1 VKLSFKFKPKLTEL
15 QLNIIEEL
23 SFHTTKLYNIINYDC
38 RENGFKSYIEAE
50 KEYKS
55 NWHNQF
61 LHSHTYQQCLKVLE
75 KNWKSYFASIKDYKE
90 NPDKYKGEPKP
101 PKFKNH
107 TNKKNEIIFTQA
119 GIRVKDNTLM
129 LSLSKPMQEK
139 FQVKSLN
146 FSLPTE
152 KLPVNFNALQQIKI
166 KWDNSIKQWYLIL
179 IYNKEEE
186 NKITGNN
193 IISIDLGRDNLA
205 TLTFLE
211 DTESYLIDGKVL
223 KSKISYYNKQIARL
237 NSIGMKQVGDSKKF
251 KNTKQI
257 NKLYAK
263 RDNFVNDY
271 IHKASKKIV
280 DLALQHHCN
289 TIVIGDIKGIKQEND
304 IKSFV
309 NMPHQKLVD
318 KIEYKAKL
326 AGLKVVYVKEN
337 YTSGCSALDLEE
349 INKSNYDKSRRIV
362 RGLFRSNKG
371 ILVNSDVNGSL
382 NILRKYVKD
391 KCIPKLIQSVM
402 DNGGLNTP
410 LRIRVA

>member
-1 VKLSFKFKPKLTEL
+1 MKLSFKFKPKLTEL

-23 SFHTTKLYNIINYDC
+23 SFHTTKLYNIVNYDC

-50 KEYKS
+50 KEYKD

-75 KNWKSYFASIKDYKE
+75 KNWKSYFASIKDYKK
-90 NPDKYKGEPKP
+90 NPNKYKGEPKP

-107 TNKKNEIIFTQA
+107 TNKKNEVIFTEA
-119 GIRVKDNTLM
+119 GIRVKNNILM
-129 LSLSKPMQEK
+129 LSLSKAMQKK

-146 FSLPTE
+146 FSIDTE
-152 KLPVNFNALQQIKI
+152 KLPVNFEALQQIKI
-166 KWDNSIKQWYLIL
+166 KWDNSIKQWHLIL

-186 NKITGNN
+186 NKVTGSN
-193 IISIDLGRDNLA
+193 IMSIDLGRDNLA

-223 KSKISYYNKQIARL
+223 KSKISYYNKEIARL
-237 NSIGMKQVGDSKKF
+237 NSIAMKQVGDSKKF

-263 RDNFVNDY
+263 RDNFVNNY
-271 IHKASKKIV
+271 IHKASRKII
-280 DLALQHHCN
+280 DLALQHNCN
-289 TIVIGDIKGIKQEND
+289 TIVIGDIEGIKQENNV
-304 IKSFV
+304 KSFV
-309 NMPHQKLVD
+309 NIPHQKLVD

-326 AGLKVVYVKEN
+326 VGLKVVYVKEN
-337 YTSGCSALDLEE
+337 YTSGCSALDLEN
-349 INKSNYDKSRRIV
+349 INKANYDKSRRIV

-391 KCIPKLIQSVM
+391 KCIPKLMQSVM
-402 DNGGLNTP
+402 DNGALNTP

>member
-23 SFHTTKLYNIINYDC
+23 SFHTTKLYNTVNYDC

-50 KEYKS
+50 KEYKE

-75 KNWKSYFASIKDYKE
+75 KNWKSYFASIKDYKK
-90 NPDKYKGEPKP
+90 NPNKYKGEPKP

-107 TNKKNEIIFTQA
+107 TNKKNEVIFTEA
-119 GIRVKDNTLM
+119 GIRVKNNILM
-129 LSLSKPMQEK
+129 LSLSKVMQEK

-146 FSLPTE
+146 FSIDTE
-152 KLPVNFNALQQIKI
+152 KLPVNFEALQQIKI

-186 NKITGNN
+186 NKVTGNN
-193 IISIDLGRDNLA
+193 IMSIDLGRDNLA

-223 KSKISYYNKQIARL
+223 KSKISYYNKEIARL

-257 NKLYAK
+257 NKLYIK
-263 RDNFVNDY
+263 RNSFVNDY
-271 IHKASKKIV
+271 IHKASRKII
-280 DLALQHHCN
+280 DLALRHNCN
-289 TIVIGDIKGIKQEND
+289 TIVIGDIEGIKQENKV
-304 IKSFV
+304 KSFV

-326 AGLKVVYVKEN
+326 VGLKVVYVKEN
-337 YTSGCSALDLEE
+337 YTSGCSALDLEN
-349 INKSNYDKSRRIV
+349 INKANYDKSRRIV
-362 RGLFRSNKG
+362 RGLFRSNQG

-382 NILRKYVKD
+382 NILRRYVKD

-402 DNGGLNTP
+402 DNGVLDTP

>member
-1 VKLSFKFKPKLTEL
+1 MKLSFKFKPKLTEL

-23 SFHTTKLYNIINYDC
+23 SFHTTKLYNIVNYDC
-38 RENGFKSYIEAE
+38 RENGFKPYIEAK
-50 KEYKS
+50 KEYKD

-75 KNWKSYFASIKDYKE
+75 KNWKSYFASIKDYKK
-90 NPDKYKGEPKP
+90 NPNKYKGEPKP

-107 TNKKNEIIFTQA
+107 TNKKNEVIFTEA
-119 GIRVKDNTLM
+119 GIRVKNNILM
-129 LSLSKPMQEK
+129 LSLSKAMQEK

-146 FSLPTE
+146 FSIDIE
-152 KLPVNFNALQQIKI
+152 KLPVNFEALQQIKI

-186 NKITGNN
+186 NKVTGNN
-193 IISIDLGRDNLA
+193 IMSIDLGRDNLA

-211 DTESYLIDGKVL
+211 DAESYLIDGKVL
-223 KSKISYYNKQIARL
+223 KSKISYYNKEIARL

-257 NKLYAK
+257 NKLYIK
-263 RDNFVNDY
+263 RNSFVNDY
-271 IHKASKKIV
+271 IHKASRKII
-280 DLALQHHCN
+280 DLALQHNCN
-289 TIVIGDIKGIKQEND
+289 TIVIGDIEGIKQEND

-326 AGLKVVYVKEN
+326 VGLKVVYVKEN
-337 YTSGCSALDLEE
+337 YTSGCSALDLEN
-349 INKSNYDKSRRIV
+349 INKANYDKSRRIV

-402 DNGGLNTP
+402 DNGALNTP
-410 LRIRVA
+410 LRIRIA

>member
-1 VKLSFKFKPKLTEL
+1 MKLSFKFKPKLTKL

-23 SFHTTKLYNIINYDC
+23 SFHTTKLYNIVNYDC

-50 KEYKS
+50 KEYKE

-75 KNWKSYFASIKDYKE
+75 KNWKSYFASIKDYKK
-90 NPDKYKGEPKP
+90 NPNKYKGEPKP

-107 TNKKNEIIFTQA
+107 TSKKNEVIFTEA
-119 GIRVKDNTLM
+119 GIRVKNNILM
-129 LSLSKPMQEK
+129 LSLSKAMQEK

-146 FSLPTE
+146 FSIDTE
-152 KLPVNFNALQQIKI
+152 KLPVNFEALQQIKI

-179 IYNKEEE
+179 IYNKEEK
-186 NKITGNN
+186 NKVTGNN
-193 IISIDLGRDNLA
+193 IMSIDLGRDNLA

-223 KSKISYYNKQIARL
+223 KSKISYYNKEIARL

-263 RDNFVNDY
+263 RDNFVNNY
-271 IHKASKKIV
+271 IHKASRKII
-280 DLALQHHCN
+280 DLALQHNCN
-289 TIVIGDIKGIKQEND
+289 TIVIGDIEGIKQEND

-326 AGLKVVYVKEN
+326 VGLKVVYVKEN
-337 YTSGCSALDLEE
+337 YTSGCSALDLEN
-349 INKSNYDKSRRIV
+349 INKTNYDKSRRIV

-402 DNGGLNTP
+402 DNGVLNTP

>member
-1 VKLSFKFKPKLTEL
+1 MKLSFKFKPKLTEL

-23 SFHTTKLYNIINYDC
+23 SFHTTKLYNTVNYDC

-50 KEYKS
+50 KESKE

-75 KNWKSYFASIKDYKE
+75 KNWKSYFASIKDYKK
-90 NPDKYKGEPKP
+90 NPNKYKGEPKP

-107 TNKKNEIIFTQA
+107 TNKKNEVIFTEA
-119 GIRVKDNTLM
+119 GIRVKNNILM
-129 LSLSKPMQEK
+129 LSLSKVMQEK

-146 FSLPTE
+146 FSIDTE
-152 KLPVNFNALQQIKI
+152 KLPVNFEALQQIKI

-186 NKITGNN
+186 NKVTGNN
-193 IISIDLGRDNLA
+193 IMSIDLGRDNLA

-223 KSKISYYNKQIARL
+223 KSKISYYNKEIARL

-257 NKLYAK
+257 NKLYIK
-263 RDNFVNDY
+263 RNSFVNDY
-271 IHKASKKIV
+271 IHKASRKII
-280 DLALQHHCN
+280 DLALRHNCN
-289 TIVIGDIKGIKQEND
+289 TIVIGDIEGIKQENKV
-304 IKSFV
+304 KSFV

-326 AGLKVVYVKEN
+326 VGLKVVYVKEN
-337 YTSGCSALDLEE
+337 YTSGCSALDLEN
-349 INKSNYDKSRRIV
+349 INKANYDKSRRIV
-362 RGLFRSNKG
+362 RGLFRSNQG

-402 DNGGLNTP
+402 DNGVLDTP

>member
-1 VKLSFKFKPKLTEL
+1 MKLSFKFKPKLTEL

-23 SFHTTKLYNIINYDC
+23 SFHTTKLYNTVNYDC
-38 RENGFKSYIEAE
+38 RENGFKSYIETE
-50 KEYKS
+50 KEYKE

-75 KNWKSYFASIKDYKE
+75 KNWKSYFASIKDYKK
-90 NPDKYKGEPKP
+90 NPNKYKGEPKP

-107 TNKKNEIIFTQA
+107 TNKKNEVIFTEA
-119 GIRVKDNTLM
+119 GIRVKNNILM
-129 LSLSKPMQEK
+129 LSLSKAMQEK

-146 FSLPTE
+146 FSIDTE
-152 KLPVNFNALQQIKI
+152 KLPVNFEALQQIKI

-186 NKITGNN
+186 NKVTGNN
-193 IISIDLGRDNLA
+193 IMSIDLGRDNLA

-223 KSKISYYNKQIARL
+223 KSKISYYNKEIARL

-257 NKLYAK
+257 NKLYTK
-263 RDNFVNDY
+263 RDNFVNNY
-271 IHKASKKIV
+271 IHKASRKII
-280 DLALQHHCN
+280 DLALQHNCN
-289 TIVIGDIKGIKQEND
+289 TIVIGDIEGIKQENNV
-304 IKSFV
+304 KSFV

-326 AGLKVVYVKEN
+326 AGLKVIYVKEN
-337 YTSGCSALDLEE
+337 YTSGCSALDLEN
-349 INKSNYDKSRRIV
+349 INKDNYDKSRRIV

>member
-1 VKLSFKFKPKLTEL
+1 MKLSFKFKPKLTEL

-23 SFHTTKLYNIINYDC
+23 SFHTTKLYNTVNYDC

-50 KEYKS
+50 KEYKE

-75 KNWKSYFASIKDYKE
+75 KNWKSYFASIKDYKK
-90 NPDKYKGEPKP
+90 NPNKYKGEPKP

-107 TNKKNEIIFTQA
+107 SNKKNEVIFTEA
-119 GIRVKDNTLM
+119 GIRVKNNILM
-129 LSLSKPMQEK
+129 LSLSKAMQEK

-146 FSLPTE
+146 FSIDTE
-152 KLPVNFNALQQIKI
+152 KLPVNFEALQQIKI

-179 IYNKEEE
+179 IYKKEEE
-186 NKITGNN
+186 NKVTGNN
-193 IISIDLGRDNLA
+193 IMSIDLGRDNLA

-223 KSKISYYNKQIARL
+223 KSKISYYNKEIARL

-257 NKLYAK
+257 NKLYIK
-263 RDNFVNDY
+263 RNSFVNDY
-271 IHKASKKIV
+271 IHKASRKII
-280 DLALQHHCN
+280 DLALRHNCN
-289 TIVIGDIKGIKQEND
+289 TIVIGDIEGIKQENNV
-304 IKSFV
+304 KSFV

-326 AGLKVVYVKEN
+326 VGLKVVYVKEN
-337 YTSGCSALDLEE
+337 YTSGCSALDLEN
-349 INKSNYDKSRRIV
+349 INKANYDKSRRIV

>member
-23 SFHTTKLYNIINYDC
+23 SFHTTKLYNIVNYDC

-50 KEYKS
+50 KEYKE

-75 KNWKSYFASIKDYKE
+75 KNWKSYFASIKDYKK
-90 NPDKYKGEPKP
+90 NPNKYKGEPKP

-107 TNKKNEIIFTQA
+107 TNKKNEVIFTEA
-119 GIRVKDNTLM
+119 GIRVKNNILM
-129 LSLSKPMQEK
+129 LSLSKAMQEK

-146 FSLPTE
+146 FSIDIE
-152 KLPVNFNALQQIKI
+152 KLPVNFEALQQIKI

-186 NKITGNN
+186 NKVTGNN
-193 IISIDLGRDNLA
+193 IMSIDLGRDNLA

-211 DTESYLIDGKVL
+211 DTESYLIDGKIL
-223 KSKISYYNKQIARL
+223 KSKISYYNKEIARL
-237 NSIGMKQVGDSKKF
+237 NSIAMKQVGDSKKF

-263 RDNFVNDY
+263 RDNFVNNY
-271 IHKASKKIV
+271 IHKASRKII
-280 DLALQHHCN
+280 DLALQHNCN
-289 TIVIGDIKGIKQEND
+289 TIVIGDIEGIKQENNV
-304 IKSFV
+304 KSFV

-326 AGLKVVYVKEN
+326 VGLKVVYVKEN
-337 YTSGCSALDLEE
+337 YTSGCSALDLEN
-349 INKSNYDKSRRIV
+349 INKANYDKSRRIV

-402 DNGGLNTP
+402 DNGALNTP

>member
-1 VKLSFKFKPKLTEL
+1 MKLSFKFKPKLTEL

-23 SFHTTKLYNIINYDC
+23 SFHTTKLYNIVNYDC
-38 RENGFKSYIEAE
+38 RENGFKSYIETE
-50 KEYKS
+50 KEYKE

-75 KNWKSYFASIKDYKE
+75 KNWKSYFASIKDYKK
-90 NPDKYKGEPKP
+90 NPNKYKGEPKP

-107 TNKKNEIIFTQA
+107 TNKKNEVIFTEA
-119 GIRVKDNTLM
+119 GIRVKNNILM
-129 LSLSKPMQEK
+129 LSLSKAMQEK

-146 FSLPTE
+146 FSIDTE
-152 KLPVNFNALQQIKI
+152 KLPVNFEALQQIKI

-179 IYNKEEE
+179 IYKKEEE
-186 NKITGNN
+186 NKVTGNN
-193 IISIDLGRDNLA
+193 IMSIDLGRDNLA

-223 KSKISYYNKQIARL
+223 KSKISYYNKEIARL
-237 NSIGMKQVGDSKKF
+237 NSIAMKQVGDSKKF

-257 NKLYAK
+257 NKLYIK
-263 RDNFVNDY
+263 RNNFVNDY
-271 IHKASKKIV
+271 IHKASRKII
-280 DLALQHHCN
+280 DLALQHNCN
-289 TIVIGDIKGIKQEND
+289 TIVIGDIEGIKQEND

-326 AGLKVVYVKEN
+326 VGLKVVYVKEN
-337 YTSGCSALDLEE
+337 YTSGCSALDLEN
-349 INKSNYDKSRRIV
+349 INKANYDKSRRIV

-391 KCIPKLIQSVM
+391 KCIPKLIQSAM

>member
-1 VKLSFKFKPKLTEL
+1 MKLSFKFKPKLTEL

-23 SFHTTKLYNIINYDC
+23 SFHTTKLYNIVNYDC

-50 KEYKS
+50 KEYKD

-75 KNWKSYFASIKDYKE
+75 KNWKSYFASIKDYKK
-90 NPDKYKGEPKP
+90 NPNKYKGEPKP

-107 TNKKNEIIFTQA
+107 TNKKNEVIFTEA
-119 GIRVKDNTLM
+119 GIRVKNNILM
-129 LSLSKPMQEK
+129 LSLSKAMQKK

-146 FSLPTE
+146 FSIDTE
-152 KLPVNFNALQQIKI
+152 KLPVNFEALQQIKI
-166 KWDNSIKQWYLIL
+166 KWDNSIKQWHLIL

-186 NKITGNN
+186 NKVTGSN
-193 IISIDLGRDNLA
+193 IMSIDLGRDNLA

-223 KSKISYYNKQIARL
+223 KSKISYYNKEIARL
-237 NSIGMKQVGDSKKF
+237 NSIAMKQVGDSKKF

-263 RDNFVNDY
+263 RDNFVNNY
-271 IHKASKKIV
+271 IHKASRKII
-280 DLALQHHCN
+280 DLALQHNCN
-289 TIVIGDIKGIKQEND
+289 TIVIGDIEGIKQENNV
-304 IKSFV
+304 KSFV

-326 AGLKVVYVKEN
+326 VGLKVVYVKEN
-337 YTSGCSALDLEE
+337 YTSGCSALDLEN
-349 INKSNYDKSRRIV
+349 INKANYDKSRRIV

-371 ILVNSDVNGSL
+371 ILINSDVNGSL
-382 NILRKYVKD
+382 NILRRYVKD

-402 DNGGLNTP
+402 DNGGLSTP

>member
-1 VKLSFKFKPKLTEL
+1 MKLSFKFKPKLTEL

-23 SFHTTKLYNIINYDC
+23 SFHTTKLYNIVNYDC

-50 KEYKS
+50 KEYKE

-75 KNWKSYFASIKDYKE
+75 KNWKSYFASIKDYKK
-90 NPDKYKGEPKP
+90 NPNKYKGEPKP

-107 TNKKNEIIFTQA
+107 TNKKNEVIFTEA
-119 GIRVKDNTLM
+119 GIRVKNNILM
-129 LSLSKPMQEK
+129 LSLSKAMQEK

-146 FSLPTE
+146 FSIDTE
-152 KLPVNFNALQQIKI
+152 KLPVNFEALQQIKI

-186 NKITGNN
+186 NKVTGNN
-193 IISIDLGRDNLA
+193 IMSIDLGRDNLA

-223 KSKISYYNKQIARL
+223 KSKISYYNKEIARL

-263 RDNFVNDY
+263 RNNFVNDY
-271 IHKASKKIV
+271 IHKASRKII
-280 DLALQHHCN
+280 DLALQHNCN
-289 TIVIGDIKGIKQEND
+289 TIVIGDIEGIKQENNV
-304 IKSFV
+304 KSFV
-309 NMPHQKLVD
+309 NIPHQKLVD

-326 AGLKVVYVKEN
+326 VGLKVVYVKEN
-337 YTSGCSALDLEE
+337 YTSGCSALDLEN
-349 INKSNYDKSRRIV
+349 INKANYDKSRRIV

-402 DNGGLNTP
+402 DNGALNTP

>member
-1 VKLSFKFKPKLTEL
+1 MKLSFKFKPKLTEL

-23 SFHTTKLYNIINYDC
+23 SFHTTKLYNIVNYDC
-38 RENGFKSYIEAE
+38 RENGFKSYIETE
-50 KEYKS
+50 KEYKE

-75 KNWKSYFASIKDYKE
+75 KNWKSYFASIKDYKK
-90 NPDKYKGEPKP
+90 NPNKYKGEPKP

-107 TNKKNEIIFTQA
+107 TNKKNEVIFTEA
-119 GIRVKDNTLM
+119 GIRVKNNILM
-129 LSLSKPMQEK
+129 LSLSKAMQEK

-146 FSLPTE
+146 FSIDTE
-152 KLPVNFNALQQIKI
+152 KLPVNFEALQQIKI

-186 NKITGNN
+186 NKVTGNN
-193 IISIDLGRDNLA
+193 IMSIDLGRDNLA

-211 DTESYLIDGKVL
+211 DTESYLIDGKIL
-223 KSKISYYNKQIARL
+223 KSKISYYNKEIARL
-237 NSIGMKQVGDSKKF
+237 NSIAMKQVGDSKKF

-263 RDNFVNDY
+263 RDNFVNNY
-271 IHKASKKIV
+271 IHKASRKII
-280 DLALQHHCN
+280 DLALQHNCN
-289 TIVIGDIKGIKQEND
+289 PIVIGDIEGIKQENNV
-304 IKSFV
+304 KSFV
-309 NMPHQKLVD
+309 NIPHQKLVD

-326 AGLKVVYVKEN
+326 VGLKVVYVKEN
-337 YTSGCSALDLEE
+337 YTSGCSALDLEN
-349 INKSNYDKSRRIV
+349 INKANYDKSRRIV

-391 KCIPKLIQSVM
+391 KCIPKLMQSVM
-402 DNGGLNTP
+402 DNGALNTP

>member
-1 VKLSFKFKPKLTEL
+1 MKLSFKFKPKLTEL

-23 SFHTTKLYNIINYDC
+23 SFHTTKLYNIVNYDC

-50 KEYKS
+50 KEYKE
-55 NWHNQF
+55 NWHKQF

-75 KNWKSYFASIKDYKE
+75 KNWKSYFASIKDYKK
-90 NPDKYKGEPKP
+90 NPNKYKGEPKP

-107 TNKKNEIIFTQA
+107 TNKKNEVIFTEA
-119 GIRVKDNTLM
+119 GIRVKNNILM
-129 LSLSKPMQEK
+129 LSLSKAMQEK

-146 FSLPTE
+146 FSIDTE
-152 KLPVNFNALQQIKI
+152 KLPVNFEALQQIKI

-186 NKITGNN
+186 NKVTGNN
-193 IISIDLGRDNLA
+193 IMSIDLGRDNFA

-223 KSKISYYNKQIARL
+223 KSKISYYNKEIARL

-271 IHKASKKIV
+271 IHKASRKII
-280 DLALQHHCN
+280 DLALQHNCN
-289 TIVIGDIKGIKQEND
+289 TIVIGDIEGIKQEND

-326 AGLKVVYVKEN
+326 VGLKVVYVKEN
-337 YTSGCSALDLEE
+337 YTSGCSALDLEN
-349 INKSNYDKSRRIV
+349 INKANYDKSRRIV

>member
-23 SFHTTKLYNIINYDC
+23 SFHTTKLYNIVNYDC
-38 RENGFKSYIEAE
+38 RENGFKSYIETE
-50 KEYKS
+50 KEYKE

-75 KNWKSYFASIKDYKE
+75 KNWKSYFASIKDYKK
-90 NPDKYKGEPKP
+90 NPNKYKGEPKP

-107 TNKKNEIIFTQA
+107 TNKKNEVIFTEA
-119 GIRVKDNTLM
+119 GIRVKNNILM
-129 LSLSKPMQEK
+129 LSLSKAMQEK

-146 FSLPTE
+146 FSIDTE
-152 KLPVNFNALQQIKI
+152 KLPVNFEALQQIKI

-186 NKITGNN
+186 NKVTGNN
-193 IISIDLGRDNLA
+193 IMSIDLGRDNLA

-223 KSKISYYNKQIARL
+223 KSKISYYNKEIARL
-237 NSIGMKQVGDSKKF
+237 NSIAMKQVGDSKKF

-257 NKLYAK
+257 NKLYIK
-263 RDNFVNDY
+263 RNNFVNDY
-271 IHKASKKIV
+271 IHKASRKII
-280 DLALQHHCN
+280 DLALQHNCN
-289 TIVIGDIKGIKQEND
+289 TIVIGDIEGIKQENNV
-304 IKSFV
+304 KSFV

-326 AGLKVVYVKEN
+326 VGLKVVYVKEN
-337 YTSGCSALDLEE
+337 YTSGCSALDLEN
-349 INKSNYDKSRRIV
+349 INKDNYDKSRRIV

-391 KCIPKLIQSVM
+391 KCIPKLIQSAM

>member
-1 VKLSFKFKPKLTEL
+1 MKLSFKFKPKLTKL

-23 SFHTTKLYNIINYDC
+23 SFHTTKLYNIVNYDC

-50 KEYKS
+50 KEYKE

-75 KNWKSYFASIKDYKE
+75 KNWKSYFASIKDYKK
-90 NPDKYKGEPKP
+90 NPNKYKGEPKP

-107 TNKKNEIIFTQA
+107 TSKKNEVIFTEA
-119 GIRVKDNTLM
+119 GIRVKNNILM
-129 LSLSKPMQEK
+129 LSLSKAMQEK

-146 FSLPTE
+146 FSIDTE
-152 KLPVNFNALQQIKI
+152 KLPVNFEALQQIKI

-186 NKITGNN
+186 NKVTGNN
-193 IISIDLGRDNLA
+193 IMSIDLGRDNLV

-223 KSKISYYNKQIARL
+223 KSKISYYNKEIARL

-263 RDNFVNDY
+263 RDNFVNNY
-271 IHKASKKIV
+271 IHKASRKII
-280 DLALQHHCN
+280 DLALQHNCN

-326 AGLKVVYVKEN
+326 VGLKVVYVKEN
-337 YTSGCSALDLEE
+337 YTSGCSALDLEN
-349 INKSNYDKSRRIV
+349 INKTNYDKSRRIV

-402 DNGGLNTP
+402 DNGVLNTP

>member
-1 VKLSFKFKPKLTEL
+1 MKLSFKFKPKLTEL

-23 SFHTTKLYNIINYDC
+23 SFHTTKLYNIVNYDC
-38 RENGFKSYIEAE
+38 RENRFKSYIEAE
-50 KEYKS
+50 KEYKE

-75 KNWKSYFASIKDYKE
+75 KNWKSYFASIKDYKK
-90 NPDKYKGEPKP
+90 NPNKYKGEPKP

-107 TNKKNEIIFTQA
+107 TNKKNEVIFTEA
-119 GIRVKDNTLM
+119 GIRVKNNILM
-129 LSLSKPMQEK
+129 LSLSKAMQEK

-146 FSLPTE
+146 FSIDTE
-152 KLPVNFNALQQIKI
+152 KLPVNFEALQQIKI
-166 KWDNSIKQWYLIL
+166 KWDNSIKQWYLVF

-186 NKITGNN
+186 NKVTGNN
-193 IISIDLGRDNLA
+193 IMSIDLGRDNLA

-223 KSKISYYNKQIARL
+223 KSKISYYNKEVARL

-271 IHKASKKIV
+271 IHKASRKII
-280 DLALQHHCN
+280 DLALQHNCN
-289 TIVIGDIKGIKQEND
+289 TIVIGDIEGIKQEND

-326 AGLKVVYVKEN
+326 VGLKVVYVKEN
-337 YTSGCSALDLEE
+337 YTSGCSALDLEN
-349 INKSNYDKSRRIV
+349 INKANYDKSRRIV

>member
-1 VKLSFKFKPKLTEL
+1 MKLSFKFKPKLTEL

-23 SFHTTKLYNIINYDC
+23 SFHTTKLYNIVNYDC

-50 KEYKS
+50 KEYKE

-75 KNWKSYFASIKDYKE
+75 KNWKSYFASIKDYKK
-90 NPDKYKGEPKP
+90 NPNKYKGEPKP

-107 TNKKNEIIFTQA
+107 TNKKNEVIFTEA
-119 GIRVKDNTLM
+119 GIRVKNNILM
-129 LSLSKPMQEK
+129 LSLSKAMQEK

-146 FSLPTE
+146 FSIDTE
-152 KLPVNFNALQQIKI
+152 KLPVNFEALQQIKI

-186 NKITGNN
+186 NKVTGNN

-223 KSKISYYNKQIARL
+223 KSKISYYNKKIARL

-257 NKLYAK
+257 NKLYIK
-263 RDNFVNDY
+263 RNSFVNDY
-271 IHKASKKIV
+271 IHKASRKII
-280 DLALQHHCN
+280 DLALQ
-289 TIVIGDIKGIKQEND
+289 
-304 IKSFV
+304 
-309 NMPHQKLVD
+309 PLV
-318 KIEYKAKL
+318 
-326 AGLKVVYVKEN
+326 
-337 YTSGCSALDLEE
+337 
-349 INKSNYDKSRRIV
+349 
-362 RGLFRSNKG
+362 
-371 ILVNSDVNGSL
+371 
-382 NILRKYVKD
+382 
-391 KCIPKLIQSVM
+391 
-402 DNGGLNTP
+402 
-410 LRIRVA
+410 

>member
-23 SFHTTKLYNIINYDC
+23 SFHTTKLYNIVNYDC
-38 RENGFKSYIEAE
+38 RENGFKSYIETE
-50 KEYKS
+50 KEYKE

-75 KNWKSYFASIKDYKE
+75 KNWKSYFASIKDYKK
-90 NPDKYKGEPKP
+90 NPNKYKGEPKP

-107 TNKKNEIIFTQA
+107 TNKKNEVIFTEA
-119 GIRVKDNTLM
+119 GIRVKNNILM
-129 LSLSKPMQEK
+129 LSLSKAMQEK

-146 FSLPTE
+146 FSIDTE
-152 KLPVNFNALQQIKI
+152 KLPVNFEALQQIKI

-186 NKITGNN
+186 NKVTGNN
-193 IISIDLGRDNLA
+193 IMSIDLGRDNLA

-223 KSKISYYNKQIARL
+223 KSKISYYNKEIARL
-237 NSIGMKQVGDSKKF
+237 NSIAMKQVGDSKKF

-257 NKLYAK
+257 NKLYIK
-263 RDNFVNDY
+263 RNNFVNDY
-271 IHKASKKIV
+271 IHKASRKII
-280 DLALQHHCN
+280 DLALQHNCN
-289 TIVIGDIKGIKQEND
+289 TIVIGDIEGIKQENNV
-304 IKSFV
+304 KSFV

-326 AGLKVVYVKEN
+326 VGLKVVYVKEN
-337 YTSGCSALDLEE
+337 YTSGCSALDLEN
-349 INKSNYDKSRRIV
+349 INKANYDKSRRIV
-362 RGLFRSNKG
+362 RGLFRSNQG
-371 ILVNSDVNGSL
+371 ILINSDVNGSL

>member
-1 VKLSFKFKPKLTEL
+1 MKLSFKFKPKLTEL

-23 SFHTTKLYNIINYDC
+23 SFHTTKLYNIVNYDC

-50 KEYKS
+50 KEYKE

-75 KNWKSYFASIKDYKE
+75 KNWKSYFASIKDYKK
-90 NPDKYKGEPKP
+90 NPNKYKGEPKP

-107 TNKKNEIIFTQA
+107 TNKKNEVIFTVA
-119 GIRVKDNTLM
+119 GIRVKNNILM
-129 LSLSKPMQEK
+129 LSLSKAMQEK

-146 FSLPTE
+146 FSIDTE
-152 KLPVNFNALQQIKI
+152 KLPVNFEALQQIKI

-186 NKITGNN
+186 NKVTGNN
-193 IISIDLGRDNLA
+193 IMSIDLGRDNLA

-223 KSKISYYNKQIARL
+223 KSKISYYNKEIARL

-263 RDNFVNDY
+263 RDNFVNNY
-271 IHKASKKIV
+271 IHKASRKII
-280 DLALQHHCN
+280 DLALQHNCN
-289 TIVIGDIKGIKQEND
+289 TIVVGDIEGIKQENNV
-304 IKSFV
+304 KSFV

-326 AGLKVVYVKEN
+326 VGLKVVYVKEN
-337 YTSGCSALDLEE
+337 YTSGCSALDLEN
-349 INKSNYDKSRRIV
+349 INKANYDKSRRIV

>member
-1 VKLSFKFKPKLTEL
+1 MKLSFKFKPKLTEL

-23 SFHTTKLYNIINYDC
+23 SFHTTKLYNIVNYDC
-38 RENGFKSYIEAE
+38 RENGFKSYIETE
-50 KEYKS
+50 KEYKE

-75 KNWKSYFASIKDYKE
+75 KNWKSYFASIKDYKK
-90 NPDKYKGEPKP
+90 NPNKYKGEPKP

-107 TNKKNEIIFTQA
+107 TNKKNEVIFTEA
-119 GIRVKDNTLM
+119 GIRVKNNILM
-129 LSLSKPMQEK
+129 LSLSKAMQEK

-146 FSLPTE
+146 FSIDTE
-152 KLPVNFNALQQIKI
+152 KLPVNFEALQQIKI

-186 NKITGNN
+186 NKVTGNN
-193 IISIDLGRDNLA
+193 IMSIDLGRDNLA

-223 KSKISYYNKQIARL
+223 KSKISYYNKEIARL
-237 NSIGMKQVGDSKKF
+237 NSIAMKQVGDSKKF

-257 NKLYAK
+257 NKLYTK
-263 RDNFVNDY
+263 RDNFVNNY
-271 IHKASKKIV
+271 IHKASRKII
-280 DLALQHHCN
+280 DLALQHNCN
-289 TIVIGDIKGIKQEND
+289 TIVIGDIEGIKQENNV
-304 IKSFV
+304 KSFV

-326 AGLKVVYVKEN
+326 VGLKVVYVKEN
-337 YTSGCSALDLEE
+337 YTSGCSALDLEN
-349 INKSNYDKSRRIV
+349 INKANYDKSRRIV

-391 KCIPKLIQSVM
+391 KCIPKLIQSAM
-402 DNGGLNTP
+402 DNGGLNSP

>member
-1 VKLSFKFKPKLTEL
+1 MKLSFKFKPKLTEL

-23 SFHTTKLYNIINYDC
+23 SFHTTKLYNIVNYDC

-50 KEYKS
+50 KEYKE

-75 KNWKSYFASIKDYKE
+75 KNWKSYFASIKDYKK
-90 NPDKYKGEPKP
+90 NPNKYKGEPKP

-107 TNKKNEIIFTQA
+107 TNKKNEVIFTEA
-119 GIRVKDNTLM
+119 GIRVKNNILM
-129 LSLSKPMQEK
+129 LSLSKAMQEK

-146 FSLPTE
+146 FSIDIE
-152 KLPVNFNALQQIKI
+152 KLPVNFEALQQIKI

-186 NKITGNN
+186 NKVTGNN
-193 IISIDLGRDNLA
+193 IMSIDLGRDNFA

-223 KSKISYYNKQIARL
+223 KSKISYYNKEIARL

-263 RDNFVNDY
+263 RNNFVNDY
-271 IHKASKKIV
+271 IHKASRKII
-280 DLALQHHCN
+280 DLALQHNCN
-289 TIVIGDIKGIKQEND
+289 TIVIGDIEGIKQEND

-326 AGLKVVYVKEN
+326 VGLKVVYVKEN
-337 YTSGCSALDLEE
+337 YTSGCSALDLEN
-349 INKSNYDKSRRIV
+349 INKANYDKSRRIV
-362 RGLFRSNKG
+362 RGLFRSNKC

>member
-223 KSKISYYNKQIARL
+223 KSKISYYNKEIARL

>member
-1 VKLSFKFKPKLTEL
+1 MKLSFKFKPKITKL

-23 SFHTTKLYNIINYDC
+23 SFHITKLYNIVNYDC
-38 RENGFKSYIEAE
+38 RENGFKSYIETE
-50 KEYKS
+50 KEYKE

-75 KNWKSYFASIKDYKE
+75 KNWKSYFASIKDYKK
-90 NPDKYKGEPKP
+90 NPNKYKGEPKP

-107 TNKKNEIIFTQA
+107 TNKKNEVIFTEA
-119 GIRVKDNTLM
+119 GIRVKNNILM
-129 LSLSKPMQEK
+129 LSLSKAMQEK

-146 FSLPTE
+146 FSIDTE
-152 KLPVNFNALQQIKI
+152 KLPVNFEALQQIKI

-186 NKITGNN
+186 NKVTGNN

-223 KSKISYYNKQIARL
+223 KSKISYYNKEIARL

-257 NKLYAK
+257 NKLYIK
-263 RDNFVNDY
+263 RNSFVNDY
-271 IHKASKKIV
+271 IHKASRKII
-280 DLALQHHCN
+280 DLALQHNCN
-289 TIVIGDIKGIKQEND
+289 TIVIGDIEGIKQENNV
-304 IKSFV
+304 KSFV

-318 KIEYKAKL
+318 KIEY
-326 AGLKVVYVKEN
+326 
-337 YTSGCSALDLEE
+337 S
-349 INKSNYDKSRRIV
+349 
-362 RGLFRSNKG
+362 
-371 ILVNSDVNGSL
+371 
-382 NILRKYVKD
+382 
-391 KCIPKLIQSVM
+391 
-402 DNGGLNTP
+402 
-410 LRIRVA
+410 

>member
-23 SFHTTKLYNIINYDC
+23 SFHTTKLYNIVNYNC
-38 RENGFKSYIEAE
+38 RENGFKSYIETE
-50 KEYKS
+50 KEYKE

-75 KNWKSYFASIKDYKE
+75 KNWKSYFASIKDYKK
-90 NPDKYKGEPKP
+90 NPNKYKGEPKP

-107 TNKKNEIIFTQA
+107 TNKKNEVIFTEA
-119 GIRVKDNTLM
+119 GIRVKNNILM
-129 LSLSKPMQEK
+129 LSLSKAMQEK

-146 FSLPTE
+146 FSIDTE
-152 KLPVNFNALQQIKI
+152 KLPVNFEALQQIKI

-186 NKITGNN
+186 NKVTGNN

-223 KSKISYYNKQIARL
+223 KSKISYYNKEIARL
-237 NSIGMKQVGDSKKF
+237 NSIGMKQVGDRKKF

-263 RDNFVNDY
+263 RNNFVNDY
-271 IHKASKKIV
+271 IHKASRKII
-280 DLALQHHCN
+280 DLALQHNCN
-289 TIVIGDIKGIKQEND
+289 TIVIGDIEGIKQEND

-326 AGLKVVYVKEN
+326 VGLKVVYVKEN
-337 YTSGCSALDLEE
+337 YTSGCSAFDLEN
-349 INKSNYDKSRRIV
+349 INKDNYDKSRRIV

-391 KCIPKLIQSVM
+391 KCIPKLIQSAM

>member
-1 VKLSFKFKPKLTEL
+1 MKLSFKFKPKLTEL

-23 SFHTTKLYNIINYDC
+23 SFHTTKLYNIVNYDC

-50 KEYKS
+50 KEYKD

-75 KNWKSYFASIKDYKE
+75 KNWKSYFASIKDYKK
-90 NPDKYKGEPKP
+90 NPNKYKGEPKP

-107 TNKKNEIIFTQA
+107 TNKKNEVIFTEA
-119 GIRVKDNTLM
+119 GIRVKNNILM
-129 LSLSKPMQEK
+129 LSLSKAMQEK

-146 FSLPTE
+146 FSIDTE
-152 KLPVNFNALQQIKI
+152 KLPVNFEALQQIKI
-166 KWDNSIKQWYLIL
+166 KWDNSIKQWHLIL

-186 NKITGNN
+186 NKVTGSN
-193 IISIDLGRDNLA
+193 IMSIDLGRDNLA

-223 KSKISYYNKQIARL
+223 KSKISYYNKEIARL
-237 NSIGMKQVGDSKKF
+237 NSIAMKQVGDSKKF

-263 RDNFVNDY
+263 RDNFVNNY
-271 IHKASKKIV
+271 IHKASRKII
-280 DLALQHHCN
+280 DLALQHNCN
-289 TIVIGDIKGIKQEND
+289 TIVIGDIEGIKQENNV
-304 IKSFV
+304 KSFV

-326 AGLKVVYVKEN
+326 VGLKVVYVKEN
-337 YTSGCSALDLEE
+337 YTSGCSALDLEN
-349 INKSNYDKSRRIV
+349 INKANYDKSRRIV

>member
-1 VKLSFKFKPKLTEL
+1 MKLSFKFKPKLTEL

-23 SFHTTKLYNIINYDC
+23 SFHTTKLYNIVNYDC

-50 KEYKS
+50 KEYKE

-75 KNWKSYFASIKDYKE
+75 KNWKSYFASIKDYKK
-90 NPDKYKGEPKP
+90 NPNKYKGEPKS
-101 PKFKNH
+101 PKFKNR
-107 TNKKNEIIFTQA
+107 TNKKNEAIFTEA
-119 GIRVKDNTLM
+119 GIRVKNNILM
-129 LSLSKPMQEK
+129 LSLSKAMQEK

-146 FSLPTE
+146 FSINTE
-152 KLPVNFNALQQIKI
+152 KLPVNFEALQQIKI

-186 NKITGNN
+186 NKVTGNN
-193 IISIDLGRDNLA
+193 IMSIDLGRDNFA

-223 KSKISYYNKQIARL
+223 KSKISYYNKEIARL

-263 RDNFVNDY
+263 RNNFVNNY
-271 IHKASKKIV
+271 IHKASRKII
-280 DLALQHHCN
+280 DLALQHNCN
-289 TIVIGDIKGIKQEND
+289 TIVIGDIEGIKQEND

-326 AGLKVVYVKEN
+326 VGLKVVYVKEN
-337 YTSGCSALDLEE
+337 YTSGCSALDLEN
-349 INKSNYDKSRRIV
+349 INKANYDKSRRIV
-362 RGLFRSNKG
+362 RGLFRSNQG

>member
-23 SFHTTKLYNIINYDC
+23 SFHTTKLYNTVNYDC

-50 KEYKS
+50 KESKE

-75 KNWKSYFASIKDYKE
+75 KNWKSYFASIKDYKK
-90 NPDKYKGEPKP
+90 NPNKYKGEPKP

-107 TNKKNEIIFTQA
+107 TNKKNEVIFTEA
-119 GIRVKDNTLM
+119 GIRVKNNILM
-129 LSLSKPMQEK
+129 LSLSKVMQEK

-146 FSLPTE
+146 FSIDTE
-152 KLPVNFNALQQIKI
+152 KLPVNFEALQQIKI

-186 NKITGNN
+186 NKVTGNN
-193 IISIDLGRDNLA
+193 IMSIDLGRDNLA

-223 KSKISYYNKQIARL
+223 KSKISYYNKEIARL

-257 NKLYAK
+257 NKLYIK
-263 RDNFVNDY
+263 RNSFVNDY
-271 IHKASKKIV
+271 IHKASRKII
-280 DLALQHHCN
+280 DLALRHNCN
-289 TIVIGDIKGIKQEND
+289 TIVIGDIEGIKQENKV
-304 IKSFV
+304 KSFV

-326 AGLKVVYVKEN
+326 VGLKVVYVKEN
-337 YTSGCSALDLEE
+337 YTSGCSALDLEN
-349 INKSNYDKSRRIV
+349 INKANYDKSRRIV
-362 RGLFRSNKG
+362 RGLFRSNQG

-382 NILRKYVKD
+382 NILRRYVKD

-402 DNGGLNTP
+402 DNGVLDTP

>member
-1 VKLSFKFKPKLTEL
+1 MKLSFKFKPKLTEL
-15 QLNIIEEL
+15 QLNIVEEL
-23 SFHTTKLYNIINYDC
+23 SFHTTKLYNIVNYDC

-50 KEYKS
+50 KEYKE

-75 KNWKSYFASIKDYKE
+75 KNWKSYFASIKDYKK
-90 NPDKYKGEPKP
+90 NPNKYKGEPKP

-107 TNKKNEIIFTQA
+107 TNKKNEVIFTEA
-119 GIRVKDNTLM
+119 GIRVKNNILM
-129 LSLSKPMQEK
+129 LSLSKAMQEK

-146 FSLPTE
+146 FSIDTE
-152 KLPVNFNALQQIKI
+152 KLPVNFEALQQIKI

-186 NKITGNN
+186 NKVTGNN
-193 IISIDLGRDNLA
+193 IMSIDLGRDNFA

-223 KSKISYYNKQIARL
+223 KSKISYYNKEIARL

-263 RDNFVNDY
+263 RDNFVNNY
-271 IHKASKKIV
+271 IHKASRKII
-280 DLALQHHCN
+280 DLALQHNCN
-289 TIVIGDIKGIKQEND
+289 TIVIGDIEGIKQEND

-326 AGLKVVYVKEN
+326 VGLKVVYVKEN
-337 YTSGCSALDLEE
+337 YTSGCSALDLEN
-349 INKSNYDKSRRIV
+349 INKDNYDKSRRIV
-362 RGLFRSNKG
+362 RGLFRSNQG
-371 ILVNSDVNGSL
+371 TLVNSDVNGSL

>member
-1 VKLSFKFKPKLTEL
+1 MKLSFKFKPKLTEL

-23 SFHTTKLYNIINYDC
+23 SFHTTKLYNIVNYDC

-50 KEYKS
+50 KEYKE

-75 KNWKSYFASIKDYKE
+75 KNWKSYFASIKDYKK
-90 NPDKYKGEPKP
+90 NPNKYKGEPKP

-107 TNKKNEIIFTQA
+107 TNKKNEVIFTEA
-119 GIRVKDNTLM
+119 GIRVKNNILM
-129 LSLSKPMQEK
+129 LSLSKAMQEK

-146 FSLPTE
+146 FSIDTE
-152 KLPVNFNALQQIKI
+152 KLPVNFEALQQIKI

-186 NKITGNN
+186 NKVTGSN
-193 IISIDLGRDNLA
+193 IMLIDLGRDNFA

-223 KSKISYYNKQIARL
+223 KSKISYYNKEIARL
-237 NSIGMKQVGDSKKF
+237 NSIAMKQVGDSKKF

-263 RDNFVNDY
+263 RDNFVNNY
-271 IHKASKKIV
+271 IHKASRKII
-280 DLALQHHCN
+280 DLALQHNCN
-289 TIVIGDIKGIKQEND
+289 TIVIGDIEGIKQEND

-337 YTSGCSALDLEE
+337 YTSGCSALDLEN
-349 INKSNYDKSRRIV
+349 INKANYDKSRRTV
-362 RGLFRSNKG
+362 RGLFRSNQG

-402 DNGGLNTP
+402 DNGALNTP

>member
-1 VKLSFKFKPKLTEL
+1 
-15 QLNIIEEL
+15 
-23 SFHTTKLYNIINYDC
+23 
-38 RENGFKSYIEAE
+38 
-50 KEYKS
+50 
-55 NWHNQF
+55 
-61 LHSHTYQQCLKVLE
+61 
-75 KNWKSYFASIKDYKE
+75 
-90 NPDKYKGEPKP
+90 
-101 PKFKNH
+101 
-107 TNKKNEIIFTQA
+107 
-119 GIRVKDNTLM
+119 M
-129 LSLSKPMQEK
+129 LSLSKAMQEK

-146 FSLPTE
+146 FSIDIE
-152 KLPVNFNALQQIKI
+152 KLPVNFEALQQIKI

-186 NKITGNN
+186 NKVTGNN

-211 DTESYLIDGKVL
+211 NTESYLIDGKVL
-223 KSKISYYNKQIARL
+223 KSKISYYNKEIARL
-237 NSIGMKQVGDSKKF
+237 NSIGMKQVGNSKKF

-257 NKLYAK
+257 NKLYIK
-263 RDNFVNDY
+263 RNSFVNDY
-271 IHKASKKIV
+271 IHKASRKII
-280 DLALQHHCN
+280 DLALQHNCN
-289 TIVIGDIKGIKQEND
+289 TIVIGDIEGIKQENNV
-304 IKSFV
+304 KSFV

-337 YTSGCSALDLEE
+337 YTSGCSALDLEN
-349 INKSNYDKSRRIV
+349 INKDNYDKSRRIV
-362 RGLFRSNKG
+362 RGLFRSNQG

-402 DNGGLNTP
+402 DNGALNTP

>member
-23 SFHTTKLYNIINYDC
+23 SFHTTKLYNIVNYDC

-50 KEYKS
+50 KEYKE

-75 KNWKSYFASIKDYKE
+75 KNWKSYFASIKDYKK
-90 NPDKYKGEPKP
+90 NPNKYKGEPKP

-107 TNKKNEIIFTQA
+107 TNKKNEVIFTEA
-119 GIRVKDNTLM
+119 GIRVKNNILM
-129 LSLSKPMQEK
+129 LSLSKAMQEK

-146 FSLPTE
+146 FSIDTE
-152 KLPVNFNALQQIKI
+152 KLPVNFEALQQIKI

-186 NKITGNN
+186 NKVTGNN
-193 IISIDLGRDNLA
+193 IMSIDLGRDNLA

-223 KSKISYYNKQIARL
+223 KSKISYYNKEIARL

-257 NKLYAK
+257 NKLYIK
-263 RDNFVNDY
+263 RNSFVNDY
-271 IHKASKKIV
+271 IHKASRKII
-280 DLALQHHCN
+280 DLALQHNCN
-289 TIVIGDIKGIKQEND
+289 TIVIGDIEGIKQENNV
-304 IKSFV
+304 KSFV

-337 YTSGCSALDLEE
+337 YTSGCSALDLEN
-349 INKSNYDKSRRIV
+349 INKDNYDKSRRIV
-362 RGLFRSNKG
+362 RGLFRSNQG

>member
-1 VKLSFKFKPKLTEL
+1 MKLSFKFKPKLTEL

-23 SFHTTKLYNIINYDC
+23 SFHTTKLYNIVNYDC

-50 KEYKS
+50 KEYKE
-55 NWHNQF
+55 NWHKQF
-61 LHSHTYQQCLKVLE
+61 LHSHSYQQCLKVLE
-75 KNWKSYFASIKDYKE
+75 KNWKSYFASIKDYKK
-90 NPDKYKGEPKP
+90 NPNKYKGEPKP

-107 TNKKNEIIFTQA
+107 TNKKNEVIFTVA
-119 GIRVKDNTLM
+119 GIRVKNNILM
-129 LSLSKPMQEK
+129 LSLSKAMQEK

-146 FSLPTE
+146 FFIDTE
-152 KLPVNFNALQQIKI
+152 KLPVNFEALQQIKI

-186 NKITGNN
+186 NKVTGNN
-193 IISIDLGRDNLA
+193 IMSIDLGRDNLA

-211 DTESYLIDGKVL
+211 DTESYLIDGKIL
-223 KSKISYYNKQIARL
+223 KSKISYYNKEIARL

-263 RDNFVNDY
+263 RNNFVNDY
-271 IHKASKKIV
+271 IHKASRKII
-280 DLALQHHCN
+280 DLALQHNCN
-289 TIVIGDIKGIKQEND
+289 TIVIGDIEGIKQENNV
-304 IKSFV
+304 KSFV

-326 AGLKVVYVKEN
+326 VGLKVVYVKEN
-337 YTSGCSALDLEE
+337 YTSGCSALDLEN
-349 INKSNYDKSRRIV
+349 INKDNYDKSRRIV
-362 RGLFRSNKG
+362 RGLFRSNQG

>member
-1 VKLSFKFKPKLTEL
+1 MKLSFKFKPKLTEL

-23 SFHTTKLYNIINYDC
+23 SFHTTKLYNIVNYDC
-38 RENGFKSYIEAE
+38 RENGLKSYIEAE
-50 KEYKS
+50 KEYKE
-55 NWHNQF
+55 NWHKQF

-75 KNWKSYFASIKDYKE
+75 KNWKSYFASIKDYKK
-90 NPDKYKGEPKP
+90 NPNKYKGEPKS

-107 TNKKNEIIFTQA
+107 TNKKNEVIFTEA
-119 GIRVKDNTLM
+119 GIRVKNNILM
-129 LSLSKPMQEK
+129 LSLSKAMQEK

-146 FSLPTE
+146 FSIDTE
-152 KLPVNFNALQQIKI
+152 KLPVNFEALQQIKI

-186 NKITGNN
+186 NKVTGNN
-193 IISIDLGRDNLA
+193 IMSIDLGRDNFA

-223 KSKISYYNKQIARL
+223 KSKISYYNKEIARL

-257 NKLYAK
+257 NKLYIK
-263 RDNFVNDY
+263 RNSFVNDY
-271 IHKASKKIV
+271 IHKASRKII
-280 DLALQHHCN
+280 DLALRHNCN
-289 TIVIGDIKGIKQEND
+289 TIVIGDIGGIKQENKV
-304 IKSFV
+304 KSFV

-326 AGLKVVYVKEN
+326 VGLKVVYVKEN
-337 YTSGCSALDLEE
+337 YTSGCSALDLEN
-349 INKSNYDKSRRIV
+349 INKANYDKSRRIV

>member
-23 SFHTTKLYNIINYDC
+23 SFHTTKLYNIVNYDC

-50 KEYKS
+50 KEYKE
-55 NWHNQF
+55 NWHKQF

-75 KNWKSYFASIKDYKE
+75 KNWKSYFASIKDYKK
-90 NPDKYKGEPKP
+90 NPNKYKGEPKP

-107 TNKKNEIIFTQA
+107 TNKKNEVIFTEA
-119 GIRVKDNTLM
+119 GIRVKNNILM
-129 LSLSKPMQEK
+129 LSLSKATQEK

-146 FSLPTE
+146 FSIDTE
-152 KLPVNFNALQQIKI
+152 KLPVNFEALQQIKI

-186 NKITGNN
+186 NKVTGNN
-193 IISIDLGRDNLA
+193 IMSIDLGRDNLA

-223 KSKISYYNKQIARL
+223 KSKISYCNKEIARL

-263 RDNFVNDY
+263 RNNFVNDY
-271 IHKASKKIV
+271 IHKASRKII
-280 DLALQHHCN
+280 DLALQHNCN
-289 TIVIGDIKGIKQEND
+289 TIVIGDIEGIKQENNV
-304 IKSFV
+304 KSFV

-326 AGLKVVYVKEN
+326 VGLKVVYVKEN
-337 YTSGCSALDLEE
+337 YTSGCSALDLEN
-349 INKSNYDKSRRIV
+349 INKANYDKSRRIV
-362 RGLFRSNKG
+362 RGLFRSNQG
-371 ILVNSDVNGSL
+371 ILINSDVNGSL

>member
-23 SFHTTKLYNIINYDC
+23 SFHTTKLYNIVNYDC

-50 KEYKS
+50 KEYKE

-75 KNWKSYFASIKDYKE
+75 KNWKSYFASIKDYKK
-90 NPDKYKGEPKP
+90 NPNKYKGEPKP

-107 TNKKNEIIFTQA
+107 TNKKNEVIFTEA
-119 GIRVKDNTLM
+119 GIRVKNNILM
-129 LSLSKPMQEK
+129 LSLSKVMQEK

-146 FSLPTE
+146 FSIDTE
-152 KLPVNFNALQQIKI
+152 KLPVNFEALQQIKI

-186 NKITGNN
+186 NKVTGNN
-193 IISIDLGRDNLA
+193 IMSIDLGRDNLA

-211 DTESYLIDGKVL
+211 DTESYLIDGRVL
-223 KSKISYYNKQIARL
+223 KSKISYYNKEIARL
-237 NSIGMKQVGDSKKF
+237 NSIGMKQVGGSKKF

-257 NKLYAK
+257 NKLYTK
-263 RDNFVNDY
+263 RDNFVNNY
-271 IHKASKKIV
+271 IHKASRKII
-280 DLALQHHCN
+280 DLALQHNCN
-289 TIVIGDIKGIKQEND
+289 TIVIGDIEGIKQENNV
-304 IKSFV
+304 KSFV

-326 AGLKVVYVKEN
+326 VGLKVVYVKEN
-337 YTSGCSALDLEE
+337 YTSGCSALDLEN
-349 INKSNYDKSRRIV
+349 INKANYDKSRRIV

-402 DNGGLNTP
+402 DNGGLSTP